1 MLISYYRPPLNTF
14 TSLRKGFTESFIP
27 NNQSNHKIFVGK
39 QLKSAFPEK
48 RRESQK

>member
-1 MLISYYRPPLNTF
+1 MLRAPLSIF
-14 TSLRKGFTESFIP
+14 TSFRKEVPESFTP
-27 NNQSNHKIFVGK
+27 KNQSNHKIFVAK